1 MPLSVT
7 ISFPAA
13 TAPADTAEKEL
24 GADGALAVA
33 LGILVVFTLI
43 AICIL
48 KSRIGKRN
56 QPKKKISSTTG
67 SLPRRESVE
76 APHPN
81 LTLELLT
88 TAPRQGICL
97 YENKPDYEP
106 PHQEDDILL

>member
-1 MPLSVT
+1 MTSVT
-7 ISFPAA
+7 VTLLQESN
-13 TAPADTAEKEL
+13 APTEGEKEL

-56 QPKKKISSTTG
+56 RPKNNIPTG
-67 SLPRRESVE
+67 PALSRKDSMEQ
-76 APHPN
+76 PHPN

-88 TAPRQGICL
+88 TVPRQGVCL
-97 YENKPDYEP
+97 YENKPEYEP